1 MRLTLD
7 PTRCQGYGL
16 CHEAAPKL
24 LDLDEWGYAALPGT
38 EIDPADLASAR
49 EAVTRCPNAALRLEK

>member
-1 MRLTLD
+1 MRLVLD

-24 LDLDEWGYAALPGT
+24 LELDEWGYASSTAAQL
-38 EIDPADLASAR
+38 DPADLASAR